1 MDYRFEDFLYEQ
13 IKERYKHFIIFS
25 LPMTG
30 KTKFGKKICEKY
42 DGYYLDV
49 LSEIKDNISI
59 AKELDTFYPND
70 FLNWIARYNKKGK
83 FIVVDNFDFL
93 INTWREEQEEIF
105 LNLIEKEQ
113 SSIVYCFI
121 VEERKFLMKREITNL
136 SGKKRIVNLFEIN

>member
-13 IKERYKHFIIFS
+13 FKERYKHFIIFS

-30 KTKFGKKICEKY
+30 KTTFGKKICEKY

-70 FLNWIARYNKKGK
+70 FFCWIDGYNKKGK

-113 SSIVYCFI
+113 SSIAYCFI
-121 VEERKFLMKREITNL
+121 VQERKFLMKREITNL

>member
-13 IKERYKHFIIFS
+13 FKERYKHFIIFS

-30 KTKFGKKICEKY
+30 KTTFGKKICEKY

-70 FLNWIARYNKKGK
+70 FFNWIARYNKNGK

-121 VEERKFLMKREITNL
+121 VQERKFLMKREITNL
-136 SGKKRIVNLFEIN
+136 LGKKRIVNLFEIN